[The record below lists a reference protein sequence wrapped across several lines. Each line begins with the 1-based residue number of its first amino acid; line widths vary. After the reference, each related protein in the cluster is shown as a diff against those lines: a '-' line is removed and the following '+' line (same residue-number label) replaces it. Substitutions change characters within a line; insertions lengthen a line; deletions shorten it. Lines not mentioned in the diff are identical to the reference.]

1 MTTQMSIDTMREQ
14 LERFEEAERQRQNEK
29 ESLIAKIKAAEEI
42 EQFRSEVKQIAS
54 RAKELGVSFRGVAG
68 YLQESFPEEKPLV
81 KRPKPKSKTK
91 DSNASKRA
99 STGFSK
105 PVPISKALCTFL
117 GKPEGTEMARSE
129 VTKFIITYITN
140 NNLQYPADRRRII
153 PDEKLRKLLNPG
165 NGETVTYFNLQTYLK
180 VHYPKPSSPTNT
192 KIDFVS
198 LPADVAPKG
207 WSGPFVGKSLLKYTC
222 LGSKSGIGKFK
233 TFEEAIVQA
242 EKIRQNGVVVGGITR
257 NSLGYGVRLSNKLFE
272 SEKTTQEVSWIFN

>member
-105 PVPISKALCTFL
+105 LML
-117 GKPEGTEMARSE
+117 
-129 VTKFIITYITN
+129 
-140 NNLQYPADRRRII
+140 
-153 PDEKLRKLLNPG
+153 LRN
-165 NGETVTYFNLQTYLK
+165 V
-180 VHYPKPSSPTNT
+180 
-192 KIDFVS
+192 
-198 LPADVAPKG
+198 
-207 WSGPFVGKSLLKYTC
+207 
-222 LGSKSGIGKFK
+222 
-233 TFEEAIVQA
+233 
-242 EKIRQNGVVVGGITR
+242 
-257 NSLGYGVRLSNKLFE
+257 
-272 SEKTTQEVSWIFN
+272 